1 MLRLKTLP
9 FSYLRTTLLRVRIQL
24 QYVHI
29 PPVCHSESE
38 PFALWR
44 LQMEQMTAI
53 DYGVGKC
60 LVGRETDLSCVLP
73 VLCKESLHPATV

>member
-1 MLRLKTLP
+1 
-9 FSYLRTTLLRVRIQL
+9 
-24 QYVHI
+24 
-29 PPVCHSESE
+29 
-38 PFALWR
+38 
-44 LQMEQMTAI
+44 MEQMTAI